1 MKRLNLL
8 FAIFAV
14 VSGLASAQTRGPML
28 SVDDMRSDLAALR
41 AVVEQSHPNPY
52 RSANQSAVDRNW
64 VLAERKLTKPM
75 SSVEFL
81 NFIAPLLT
89 QYNDG
94 HTAMDLPHESEAFK
108 AYTKSGGKLFPFRGV
123 IKNEKLYITE
133 SIGDMNVDRG
143 SEILSIDGRKTPAIL
158 RDLRALAM
166 GDTPAGRDSALARLI
181 SLYLW
186 QRYGTGTKIALSIR
200 RPSGQI
206 SAVSGSGIDW
216 EKYSGILFG
225 DKPIN
230 SYELTPSVYVIEVNK
245 MQSRDEVKKAID
257 EAFAVVREKGYP
269 HLAIDLRKN
278 GGGNSVVGDWVIE
291 HLTSRPYNQGGTK
304 EVRVSQYLSQTS
316 QSYANWIAPQKERFG
331 VTGDRIVIKY
341 QGDGEAAETDKW
353 VYTGKVH
360 LLTGPRTYSSG
371 FMMAEAF
378 KCYGFGQ
385 LVGESP
391 GSHRNLSGEMRYFTL
406 PRSRWGGFV
415 AVAQFF
421 PPCYQKQKSDFI
433 VPDVPVEQSIAD
445 LAAGKDTV
453 LEYLKTIA
461 AKEPIARENIAER

>member
-1 MKRLNLL
+1 
-8 FAIFAV
+8 
-14 VSGLASAQTRGPML
+14 ML

-41 AVVEQSHPNPY
+41 TIIEQTHPNPY
-52 RSANQSAVDRNW
+52 RSANQSTVDRNW
-64 VLAERKLTKPM
+64 VLADRKLTKPM

-108 AYTKSGGKLFPFRGV
+108 AYTKAGGKLFPFRV
-123 IKNEKLYITE
+123 AIKNDKVYVTE
-133 SIGDMNVDRG
+133 SIGDVQVDRG
-143 SEILSIDGRKTPAIL
+143 SEILAIDGRKTAQVL
-158 RDLRALAM
+158 RDLRPLAM

-186 QRYGTGTKIALSIR
+186 QRYGTGTKMALSVR
-200 RPSGQI
+200 RPSGEI
-206 SAVSGSGIDW
+206 APVTGAGIDW

-225 DKPIN
+225 DKPIH
-230 SYELTPSVYVIEVNK
+230 SYELSSSVYVIEVNK
-245 MQSRDEVKKAID
+245 MQSRGDVKKAID
-257 EAFAVVREKGYP
+257 DAFAVVREKGYP

-291 HLTSRPYNQGGTK
+291 HLTRRSYNQGGTK
-304 EVRVSQYLSQTS
+304 EVRISPYLTETS
-316 QSYANWIAPQKERFG
+316 PSYVKWIAPQKERFG

-341 QGDGEAAETDKW
+341 EGDGEAAESDKW
-353 VYTGKVH
+353 VYPGKVH

-371 FMMAEAF
+371 FMMAETF

-391 GSHRNLSGEMRYFTL
+391 GSHRNLSGELRAFTL
-406 PRSRWGGFV
+406 PRSKWVGYV

-421 PPCYQKQKSDFI
+421 PPCYQKQQSDFL
-433 VPDVPVEQSIAD
+433 VPDVPVEQSLAD
-445 LAAGKDTV
+445 LTAGKDTV
-453 LEYLKTIA
+453 LEYLKSLA
-461 AKEPIARENIAER
+461 VDESVAQQGSGQLSSSERSKPAN